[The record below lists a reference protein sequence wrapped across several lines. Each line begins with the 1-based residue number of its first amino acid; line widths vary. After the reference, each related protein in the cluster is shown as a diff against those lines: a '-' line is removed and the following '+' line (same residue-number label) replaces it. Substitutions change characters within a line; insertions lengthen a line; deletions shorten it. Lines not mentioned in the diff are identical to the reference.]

1 MNILTAVVILVST
14 VGFAAGACIFARQQA
29 VNRPLVRHPGHT
41 SERPNDLSFGYS
53 IIIGFVL
60 VAALGTYQ
68 DAKVAATTEAQA
80 VTALSRTA
88 LQVPAVLRD
97 DLDHQL
103 VCYARDVIRYDWT
116 AATDG
121 SGGGVL
127 GGSPYVDASANRIPQ
142 TIQRIASP
150 GVEVR
155 DATLGALI
163 EESEALSQARADRLD
178 QAQQLPLLF
187 WVMLVIGGAIFI
199 ALSAILLAD
208 ENWYLQMLITGGTA
222 LLIAFTLILIGALD
236 RPFSSD
242 PPLPVIQPVA
252 MERALAGVIAS
263 APDPA
268 VDRPCP

>member
-1 MNILTAVVILVST
+1 MSIIAALVILVVT
-14 VGFAAGACIFARQQA
+14 LGFAIGACWYTRRRN
-29 VNRPLVRHPGHT
+29 VNWPLVRNPEHAG
-41 SERPNDLSFGYS
+41 ERPNDLSFGYS

-68 DAKVAATTEAQA
+68 DAKLAATSEAQA

-88 LQVPAVLRD
+88 LQIPAELRD

-121 SGGGVL
+121 TGGGAL
-127 GGSPYVDASANRIPQ
+127 GGSAYVDASANRIPQ
-142 TIQRIASP
+142 TIQRVSAP
-150 GVEVR
+150 GVQVR

-163 EESEALSQARADRLD
+163 DQSEQLSQARADRLD
-178 QAQQLPLLF
+178 QAQRLPVLF

-208 ENWYLQMLITGGTA
+208 EHAYLQMLITGGTA

-236 RPFSSD
+236 RPFSSE

-252 MERALAGVIAS
+252 MQRALNGVIVQ
-263 APDPA
+263 APDPG

>member
-1 MNILTAVVILVST
+1 MSLLVAFTILVVT
-14 VGFAAGACIFARQQA
+14 LGFAVAACWYTRRRNVQW
-29 VNRPLVRHPGHT
+29 PLVRNPEHA

-68 DAKVAATTEAQA
+68 DAKLAATTEAQA

-88 LQVPAVLRD
+88 LQIPAELRD

-121 SGGGVL
+121 SGGGAL
-127 GGSPYVDASANRIPQ
+127 GGSAYVDASANRIPQ
-142 TIQRIASP
+142 TIQRVSAP

-163 EESEALSQARADRLD
+163 DQSEQLSQARADRLD
-178 QAQQLPLLF
+178 QAQRLPMLF
-187 WVMLVIGGAIFI
+187 WVMLLIGGAIFI
-199 ALSAILLAD
+199 ILSAILLAD
-208 ENWYLQMLITGGTA
+208 EHAYLQMLITGGTA

-252 MERALAGVIAS
+252 MERALAGVVMQ
-263 APDPA
+263 APDPG